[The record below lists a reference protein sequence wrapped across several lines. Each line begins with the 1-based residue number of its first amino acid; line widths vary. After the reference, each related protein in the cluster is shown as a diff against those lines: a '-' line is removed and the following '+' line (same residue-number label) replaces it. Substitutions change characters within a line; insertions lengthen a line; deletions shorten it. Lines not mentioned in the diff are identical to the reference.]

1 MLEDAKVY
9 SEHAKKKEI
18 DVSDVQLAIEAKMDH
33 SFTPPPPR
41 EVSKHIMQIILNVI
55 PSFSY
60 CWRLLGRKI
69 PHHYP

>member
-1 MLEDAKVY
+1 MYTLYAGYITNVLEDAKVY

-41 EVSKHIMQIILNVI
+41 EASVLCYGGTVI
-55 PSFSY
+55 Y
-60 CWRLLGRKI
+60 
-69 PHHYP
+69 

>member
-1 MLEDAKVY
+1 MYTFKGYITNVLEDARVY

-41 EVSKHIMQIILNVI
+41 EVSTTISGSI
-55 PSFSY
+55 
-60 CWRLLGRKI
+60 
-69 PHHYP
+69 HHYIDYY

>member
-1 MLEDAKVY
+1 MYTFIGYITNVLEDAKVY

-41 EVSKHIMQIILNVI
+41 EVNKLYMQAILSLYLVTTGG
-55 PSFSY
+55 
-60 CWRLLGRKI
+60 C
-69 PHHYP
+69 

>member
-1 MLEDAKVY
+1 MYTFIGYITNVLEDAKVY

-41 EVSKHIMQIILNVI
+41 EVNKLYMQAILYLCI
-55 PSFSY
+55 
-60 CWRLLGRKI
+60 
-69 PHHYP
+69 

>member
-18 DVSDVQLAIEAKMDH
+18 DVSDVQLAIETKMDH

-41 EVSKHIMQIILNVI
+41 EASVI
-55 PSFSY
+55 TMETLYIAAIYFSY
-60 CWRLLGRKI
+60 YWKLPDTKTL
-69 PHHYP
+69 HHYR